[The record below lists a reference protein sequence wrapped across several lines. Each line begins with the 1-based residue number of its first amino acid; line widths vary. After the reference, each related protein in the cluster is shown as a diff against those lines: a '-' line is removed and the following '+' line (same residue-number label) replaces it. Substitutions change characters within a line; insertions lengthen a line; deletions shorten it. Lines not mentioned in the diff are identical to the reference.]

1 MVATILVIRNVQ
13 IVVGETVKE
22 AVKGIVKE
30 VVRIPVRGNVKKH
43 VKEPVQGLATQ
54 LVMTTMVP
62 L

>member
-1 MVATILVIRNVQ
+1 MAATIPVIRNVQ

-22 AVKGIVKE
+22 VVKE

-43 VKEPVQGLATQ
+43 VKEPVQGLVTQ
-54 LVMTTMVP
+54 PVMTAMVP